1 MLCHRSELTINLKS
15 QNVYRGEEK
24 QFCFHN
30 PNWAGLRVQN
40 VGRGRIFVQIIELLV
55 IARERLN
62 VKISSQLIQI
72 ETFNDNYFWTPM
84 D

>member
-1 MLCHRSELTINLKS
+1 MCI
-15 QNVYRGEEK
+15 EEK
-24 QFCFHN
+24 QFCFDN

-40 VGRGRIFVQIIELLV
+40 VGRGEDFVQIIELLV

-72 ETFNDNYFWTPM
+72 ETFNDNYM
-84 D
+84 

>member
-1 MLCHRSELTINLKS
+1 MMLCHRSELTINLKS
-15 QNVYRGEEK
+15 PNVYRGEEK

-40 VGRGRIFVQIIELLV
+40 VGRREDFVQIIELLV

-72 ETFNDNYFWTPM
+72 ETFNDNYF
-84 D
+84 